1 MKQAIEQGTVRE
13 KECAKVFI
21 DCEDAMAVCDIDQ
34 FKRHAGG
41 AFHGIFIAAGRAEAA
56 MTAEGNKLEFT
67 AVRTVPL
74 FDEYDKP
81 TRTML
86 TSEESFNRS
95 TNVVKDKKTGK
106 PRLLTPIECERI
118 QGFPSD
124 WTKECLV
131 NGEKVEMPANKRRFM
146 MGNALVVNL
155 VNQMEKQLSQ
165 IFDAE

>member
-67 AVRTVPL
+67 AVRTAVHGTTKGWITAVNHL
-74 FDEYDKP
+74 IDIFH
-81 TRTML
+81 L
-86 TSEESFNRS
+86 SFSGMKSIYNFFI
-95 TNVVKDKKTGK
+95 VVRKDILQDIHKT
-106 PRLLTPIECERI
+106 IMH
-118 QGFPSD
+118 
-124 WTKECLV
+124 
-131 NGEKVEMPANKRRFM
+131 EKGNKRNPPLKNE
-146 MGNALVVNL
+146 G
-155 VNQMEKQLSQ
+155 QGS
-165 IFDAE
+165 

>member
-67 AVRTVPL
+67 AVRTAVHGTTKGWITAVNHL
-74 FDEYDKP
+74 IDIFH
-81 TRTML
+81 L
-86 TSEESFNRS
+86 SFSGMKSIYNFFI
-95 TNVVKDKKTGK
+95 VVRKDILQDIHKT
-106 PRLLTPIECERI
+106 IMNEI
-118 QGFPSD
+118 V
-124 WTKECLV
+124 TKR
-131 NGEKVEMPANKRRFM
+131 NP
-146 MGNALVVNL
+146 
-155 VNQMEKQLSQ
+155 
-165 IFDAE
+165 

>member
-67 AVRTVPL
+67 AVRTAVHGTTKGWITAVNHL
-74 FDEYDKP
+74 IDIFH
-81 TRTML
+81 L
-86 TSEESFNRS
+86 SFSGMKSIYNFFI
-95 TNVVKDKKTGK
+95 VVRKDILQDIHKT
-106 PRLLTPIECERI
+106 IMH
-118 QGFPSD
+118 
-124 WTKECLV
+124 
-131 NGEKVEMPANKRRFM
+131 EKGNKRNPPLKIE
-146 MGNALVVNL
+146 G
-155 VNQMEKQLSQ
+155 QGS
-165 IFDAE
+165 

>member
-67 AVRTVPL
+67 AVRTAVHGTTKGWITAVDHL
-74 FDEYDKP
+74 IDIFH
-81 TRTML
+81 L
-86 TSEESFNRS
+86 SFSGMKSIYNFFI
-95 TNVVKDKKTGK
+95 VVRKDILQDIHKT
-106 PRLLTPIECERI
+106 IMH
-118 QGFPSD
+118 
-124 WTKECLV
+124 
-131 NGEKVEMPANKRRFM
+131 EKGNKR
-146 MGNALVVNL
+146 NPPP
-155 VNQMEKQLSQ
+155 QE
-165 IFDAE
+165 